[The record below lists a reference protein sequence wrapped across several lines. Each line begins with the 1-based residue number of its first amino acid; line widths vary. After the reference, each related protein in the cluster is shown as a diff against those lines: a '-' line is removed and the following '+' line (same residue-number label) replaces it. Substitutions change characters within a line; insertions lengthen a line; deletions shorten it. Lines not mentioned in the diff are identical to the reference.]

1 MGDYSAPSCPDE
13 HHMLRKQY
21 LESGEASLESEA
33 LQEEELVRIAQNQQ
47 TQAIQAAAEARKA
60 QAISEIEHEA
70 RQQELE
76 VGKMYHERLSAIRMK
91 FQQRRFLLRQQM
103 NDLEFEFYQE
113 RAQDTQ
119 HWMNIHA
126 LHREY
131 QKEKMARSRSRSP
144 SPPPPGQQ
152 QNQYLLSPDG
162 CMVVPPVAGSRAS
175 SQSRAASPFR
185 AVSPH
190 RPFEPTAG
198 GCVTSA
204 TGYASPPMA
213 VHPGSGT
220 TAVSRGVAGGVAVP
234 QVAAAVPGF
243 ASPETSTLPA
253 HVAGGVA
260 NVTALP
266 VAEAQFTKSLHTATT
281 ATTGAIAH
289 PYITASDVY
298 NTRETAPAMQY
309 VTSGGNLVAEPRF
322 VQAMPGKQQVV
333 HGSSA
338 VVQPAVIHSAS
349 EPEQQPVVVP
359 DGQGGCWYWMPDDEE
374 EEAMPPAAGYPAAM
388 PVMDA
393 MHGMPVSYQY
403 DAGRY
408 WAPIH

>member
-1 MGDYSAPSCPDE
+1 
-13 HHMLRKQY
+13 
-21 LESGEASLESEA
+21 
-33 LQEEELVRIAQNQQ
+33 
-47 TQAIQAAAEARKA
+47 
-60 QAISEIEHEA
+60 
-70 RQQELE
+70 
-76 VGKMYHERLSAIRMK
+76 
-91 FQQRRFLLRQQM
+91 
-103 NDLEFEFYQE
+103 
-113 RAQDTQ
+113 
-119 HWMNIHA
+119 
-126 LHREY
+126 
-131 QKEKMARSRSRSP
+131 
-144 SPPPPGQQ
+144 
-152 QNQYLLSPDG
+152 
-162 CMVVPPVAGSRAS
+162 
-175 SQSRAASPFR
+175 
-185 AVSPH
+185 
-190 RPFEPTAG
+190 
-198 GCVTSA
+198 
-204 TGYASPPMA
+204 
-213 VHPGSGT
+213 
-220 TAVSRGVAGGVAVP
+220 
-234 QVAAAVPGF
+234 
-243 ASPETSTLPA
+243 
-253 HVAGGVA
+253 VA